1 MLTEKQIKDLQEPFK
16 LNEHGF
22 YLKAP
27 YILKS
32 AIRERLN
39 RVSPDWQL
47 LPPELVTIE
56 GDVVVMR
63 GGIQIGDVKRY
74 AIGTGVILRADKD
87 GLMFDGAKLAGMVAK
102 AMKQAASDI
111 LPRSAIDFGMGQ
123 YLKNKPKKVNEENFA
138 PWLASLTTAP
148 ADPNAWTVDNIR
160 AWGDKW
166 RSTGL
171 TDEQLMKALN
181 ISDRWTAFK
190 GTVADA
196 DKAVDAYRALH
207 SSFGSMQP
215 AQPKAA
221 APTVATPLPSID
233 TRIICPMTLIEE
245 GDVILQESKS
255 QTQGTAR
262 TFLQVVKYYGK
273 IATQYKLD
281 LKNLATDK
289 TESVHWSGGDQT
301 LVDGPK
307 VKRYLQDPSVC
318 RRTPAGAVWD
328 SQPARV

>member
-1 MLTEKQIKDLQEPFK
+1 MLTEKQIDELRKPFK

-39 RVSPDWQL
+39 RVVPGWQL

-56 GDVVVMR
+56 GDTVVMR
-63 GGIQIGDVKRY
+63 GGIQIGEVKRY
-74 AIGTGVILRADKD
+74 AVGTGIILRADRD
-87 GLMFDGAKLAGMVAK
+87 GVVFDGAKLAGMVAK
-102 AMKQAASDI
+102 AFKQAASDI
-111 LPRSAIDFGMGQ
+111 LPRAALEFEMGM
-123 YLKNKPKKVNEENFA
+123 YLKNKPKKINEENFA
-138 PWLASLTTAP
+138 PWLASLTAAP

-166 RSTGL
+166 RAQGM
-171 TDEQLMKALN
+171 TDAQLMKALN

-190 GTVADA
+190 GTVTEA
-196 DKAVDAYRALH
+196 DKAVEAYRNLH
-207 SSFGSMQP
+207 STFVGVSN
-215 AQPKAA
+215 
-221 APTVATPLPSID
+221 PLPSTD
-233 TRIICPMTLIEE
+233 TRIICHMNLIEE

-255 QTQGTAR
+255 QTQGTIR
-262 TFLQVVKYYGK
+262 TFLKVVKYYGK
-273 IATQYKLD
+273 LATQYKLD
-281 LKNLATDK
+281 LQNVATGK

-307 VKRYLQDPSVC
+307 VKRYLEDPSVC
-318 RRTPAGAVWD
+318 TKSTAGLVW
-328 SQPARV
+328 AGEGAKV